1 MARLEVSPHIQID
14 HFISELIEVNI
25 AATNVS
31 LKEILVA
38 FMVWVDG
45 LVDFLTVMVKLFDH
59 SHDVDDF

>member
-1 MARLEVSPHIQID
+1 MTRLEVSPHVQID

-31 LKEILVA
+31 LKEIFLA

-45 LVDFLTVMVKLFDH
+45 LVDFFTVMVKLFDH
-59 SHDVDDF
+59 SHDIDDF